1 MNSHDCRSNIN
12 DKLGKVS
19 VVLGAQF
26 GDEGKGKVVDLLACN
41 ADVVCR
47 YQACKTI
54 GLLLFIIDVRYSH
67 VVKYICIEVPDFL
80 RLHVINFVIRFS
92 QYILLQIYTIFSMI
106 FVNFKYCSVCSLSLL
121 NNIGEI

>member
-47 YQACKTI
+47 YQVCKTT

-67 VVKYICIEVPDFL
+67 VVENICIEVPDFL
-80 RLHVINFVIRFS
+80 RQNVINFVIRFS
-92 QYILLQIYTIFSMI
+92 QYILLQIYTIFLMI
-106 FVNFKYCSVCSLSLL
+106 FVNFKILFSMLAKF
-121 NNIGEI
+121 IGEI

>member
-47 YQACKTI
+47 YQVCKTI

-67 VVKYICIEVPDFL
+67 VVQYICIEVPDFL
-80 RLHVINFVIRFS
+80 RQHVINFVIRFS

-106 FVNFKYCSVCSLSLL
+106 FVNFKILFSMLAKF
-121 NNIGEI
+121 IGEI

>member
-47 YQACKTI
+47 YQVCKTI

-67 VVKYICIEVPDFL
+67 VVQYICIEVPDFL

-106 FVNFKYCSVCSLSLL
+106 FVNFKILFSMLAKF
-121 NNIGEI
+121 IGEI